1 MEREKQEVGVALEKI
16 GANLSGPAHANV
28 TVGDLKKAF
37 ETFLRHV
44 TGLDRI
50 EAEEAERAKAEVE
63 AEAKVAEAAAA
74 LDGPAPDGGAPPA
87 AEVQQTGADDNGGS

>member
-1 MEREKQEVGVALEKI
+1 MEREKQEVGVVLEKI

-50 EAEEAERAKAEVE
+50 EAEEAERAKAE

-87 AEVQQTGADDNGGS
+87 AEVQQTGADDSGGS